1 MFNKKQAVIVGG
13 KKKHKKKTPRGKQGT
28 DKYKEKPETWKCRW
42 RYTED
47 DEQTI

>member
-1 MFNKKQAVIVGG
+1 MFNKKQAVIVGAE
-13 KKKHKKKTPRGKQGT
+13 KKKKPRGKQGT

-42 RYTED
+42 RYTGD

>member
-13 KKKHKKKTPRGKQGT
+13 KKIKKNPRGKQGT

-42 RYTED
+42 RYTGD